1 MGTLADILS
10 VLRRERARLFTK
22 YGLKSMAVFGSA
34 TRDDFRP
41 DSDVDIMIE
50 VERPIGMQFFDLEQ
64 DLERIVARKVDLVM
78 RKAVKPHYMEYIE
91 PDLRY
96 V

>member
-1 MGTLADILS
+1 MGTLSDILAA
-10 VLRRERARLFTK
+10 LRRERSCLFAK

-41 DSDVDIMIE
+41 DSDVDIL
-50 VERPIGMQFFDLEQ
+50 VEFVPNADFDYFDLAFDLEN
-64 DLERIVARKVDLVM
+64 IVQRKVDLVM
-78 RKAVKPHYMEYIE
+78 RTAVKAHYLPFIE
-91 PDLRY
+91 KDLKY

>member
-1 MGTLADILS
+1 MGTLSDILE
-10 VLRRERARLFTK
+10 VLRRERARLFSK

-41 DSDVDIMIE
+41 DSDVDIMVE
-50 VERPIGMQFFDLEQ
+50 FERPIGMEFFDLQEE
-64 DLERIVARKVDLVM
+64 LRRIISREVDLVM
-78 RKAVKPHYMEYIE
+78 RTAVKPHYMEFIQK
-91 PDLRY
+91 DLKY